1 MLLKMKLPIALIL
14 LLTMATVPLRA
25 KPADDDMSDILQS
38 AEEWANENL
47 DSDALQ
53 VLQNVDRDRVRK
65 LLEAVSR
72 QFEAPTVADLAE
84 MQPAARAALPLLQ
97 SFKETLPYA
106 LWLKTR
112 LDYFE
117 EAQRL
122 SEVRKKP
129 EKGKPP
135 VIKPAENPMAG
146 AEREIWIQKLQKRPW
161 PKGSEA
167 YVKLLKPIFAE
178 QKVPPQLIW
187 IAEVESS
194 FDPRARSPVGAAG
207 LFQLM
212 PDTAKRY
219 GLRTGLFDQRIK
231 PEPSAEA
238 AAKYLHY
245 LRNHFK
251 DWRLALA
258 AYNSGEGTVSKLLA
272 KRKTKTFDAISPQLP
287 AETQLFVPKVEA
299 TVMRREGVKLAE
311 L

>member
-1 MLLKMKLPIALIL
+1 MKIAIAIAL
-14 LLTMATVPLRA
+14 LLTMPIVPVEA
-25 KPADDDMSDILQS
+25 QPADNDLSDALQS

-53 VLQNVDRDRVRK
+53 VLQQIDRDRARK
-65 LLEAVSR
+65 LLEAVSK
-72 QFEAPTVADLAE
+72 QFEAPNVADLAE
-84 MQPAARAALPLLQ
+84 IQPAVRAVLPLLE
-97 SFKETLPYA
+97 SYKETLPYA

-117 EAQRL
+117 EAQR
-122 SEVRKKP
+122 SRKTPKQP
-129 EKGKPP
+129 DKGKPP
-135 VIKPAENPMAG
+135 SPRAQENPTAG
-146 AEREIWIQKLQKRPW
+146 AEREIWIRKLQKRPW

-167 YVKLLKPIFAE
+167 YVKALKPIFAQ

-219 GLRTGLFDQRIK
+219 GLRVGLFDQRFK
-231 PEPSAEA
+231 PASSAEA

-245 LRNHFK
+245 LHTRFK

-272 KRKTKTFDAISPQLP
+272 KRKIKTFDAISPQLP
-287 AETQLFVPKVEA
+287 AETQMFVPKVEG
-299 TVMRREGVKLAE
+299 TILRREGVKLAE

>member
-1 MLLKMKLPIALIL
+1 MKTFVAVAL
-14 LLTMATVPLRA
+14 LLTLPIVPLQA
-25 KPADDDMSDILQS
+25 QPPDNDLSGALQS

-47 DSDALQ
+47 DADALQ
-53 VLQNVDRDRVRK
+53 VLQQIDRDRVRK
-65 LLEAVSR
+65 LLEAVSK
-72 QFEAPTVADLAE
+72 QFEAPNVADLAE
-84 MQPAARAALPLLQ
+84 IQPAARAVLPLLE
-97 SFKETLPYA
+97 SYKETLPYA

-117 EAQRL
+117 EAQRVQ
-122 SEVRKKP
+122 ETARKP

-135 VIKPAENPMAG
+135 STQPRENPTAG
-146 AEREIWIQKLQKRPW
+146 AEREIWIRKLQKRPW

-167 YVKLLKPIFAE
+167 YVKVLKPIFVR

-219 GLRTGLFDQRIK
+219 GLRVGLFDQRVK

-245 LRNHFK
+245 LHTRFK

-272 KRKTKTFDAISPQLP
+272 KRKTKTFDSISPQLP
-287 AETQLFVPKVEA
+287 AETQMFVPKVEG
-299 TVMRREGVKLAE
+299 TILRREGMKLGE